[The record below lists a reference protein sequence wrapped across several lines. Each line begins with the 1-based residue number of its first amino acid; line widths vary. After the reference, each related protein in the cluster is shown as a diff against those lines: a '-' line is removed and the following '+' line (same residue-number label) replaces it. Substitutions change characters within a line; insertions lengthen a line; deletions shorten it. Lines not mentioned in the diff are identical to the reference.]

1 MIRSAMP
8 VPPRP
13 FFICIAAPRVTPCV
27 VTLIIVA
34 VMSMPLST
42 SVAFAMALL
51 AVAAP
56 LLFLMPSLACM
67 MTLCLLIS
75 LYTVPVAEVL
85 GGPLVLTASALCL
98 RPSLGLANSFWSQAV
113 YMLRMV
119 MCIMLPS
126 VLRVYSPC

>member
-1 MIRSAMP
+1 MP

-13 FFICIAAPRVTPCV
+13 LFICIAAPRVTPFV
-27 VTLIIVA
+27 LTLIIVP
-34 VMSMPLST
+34 VMWMPLFI

-56 LLFLMPSLACM
+56 LLFLMPSLTCM
-67 MTLCLLIS
+67 MSLCLLIS
-75 LYTVPVAEVL
+75 LYAVPVAEVL
-85 GGPLVLTASALCL
+85 GGRLMLTASALRL

-126 VLRVYSPC
+126 VVRAYSPC